1 MKKDDVKTGDTFL
14 VKSDKFLSRTICK
27 VMKHWGKMK
36 GYDTS
41 IIYSH
46 AARFIWIDDVLYLF
60 GSVIN
65 GYNPIEFDDNYNW
78 NTSDFAIM
86 RHKPPITFDEE
97 KKTRKFCLHLDS
109 VSITYQYWN
118 FVQWLTLVYLK
129 INLFTKD
136 SEKFCYCYESERLAR
151 KDLYPQ
157 NYGDVNRTDIFDLLF
172 DKDYELIYRSNPST
186 SLILKSKGSLTPQ
199 QKSKTKKRL
208 AP

>member
-1 MKKDDVKTGDTFL
+1 
-14 VKSDKFLSRTICK
+14 
-27 VMKHWGKMK
+27 
-36 GYDTS
+36 
-41 IIYSH
+41 
-46 AARFIWIDDVLYLF
+46 
-60 GSVIN
+60 
-65 GYNPIEFDDNYNW
+65 
-78 NTSDFAIM
+78 
-86 RHKPPITFDEE
+86 
-97 KKTRKFCLHLDS
+97 LHLDS
-109 VSITYQYWN
+109 VSVTYQYWN

-136 SEKFCYCYESERLAR
+136 SEKYCYCYESERMAR

-186 SLILKSKGSLTPQ
+186 SLIQKSKASLTPQ